1 MRTSLLAAVVGVI
14 AALTWQAL
22 VVHYLYGGNWT
33 GLYYAGEHFPQ
44 RPPLA
49 ERIWTFPNSDGYDGQ
64 WYHYI
69 AHDPWFQRGYVRFLD
84 APRLRYHR
92 ILIPGLANA
101 LAGGRDRYVDRMYTG
116 LILLSV
122 FLGSLWLGWYAR
134 LHGFSPWLGLGFLLA
149 PGVPISID
157 RLTLD
162 GVLAALCAGFVWFV
176 ETNPGWPLYA
186 LLLAAPLVRETGL
199 LLLGGYVAALLLER
213 RFRRAAVF
221 STAVMPTAA
230 WYWLVA
236 RHTAPEPSRW
246 LHELPLAG
254 YLYQLLHPNSYSF
267 LGLPAGLV
275 VTALDYVA
283 LVGVAL
289 AMVWAL
295 VLLRRKTVTPVALAI
310 YGFAALAAILPT
322 GDFWFD
328 AYGFGR
334 ILTPLLLLLAI
345 ESLRERRPSMALPM
359 LMVTPRIAVQLAVL
373 AARVFR
379 AMLA

>member
-134 LHGFSPWLGLGFLLA
+134 LHGFTRIVTNHRASNRRIIDLNKKFGFK
-149 PGVPISID
+149 II
-157 RLTLD
+157 
-162 GVLAALCAGFVWFV
+162 
-176 ETNPGWPLYA
+176 
-186 LLLAAPLVRETGL
+186 
-199 LLLGGYVAALLLER
+199 R
-213 RFRRAAVF
+213 RRRTVYYED
-221 STAVMPTAA
+221 P
-230 WYWLVA
+230 
-236 RHTAPEPSRW
+236 PEPTVVM
-246 LHELPLAG
+246 ELRLRKSSPR
-254 YLYQLLHPNSYSF
+254 
-267 LGLPAGLV
+267 
-275 VTALDYVA
+275 VA
-283 LVGVAL
+283 L
-289 AMVWAL
+289 M
-295 VLLRRKTVTPVALAI
+295 T
-310 YGFAALAAILPT
+310 
-322 GDFWFD
+322 
-328 AYGFGR
+328 
-334 ILTPLLLLLAI
+334 
-345 ESLRERRPSMALPM
+345 
-359 LMVTPRIAVQLAVL
+359 Q
-373 AARVFR
+373 
-379 AMLA
+379 